1 MVEIPTSKTQLKVAE
16 LLHDIGCAD
25 KPTTHLEDDRD
36 KCLDW
41 PRYVVDSAFFLA
53 KLMQPISTEMFPAV
67 RADERDK
74 VAYHITAEL
83 VCCDI
88 HARLE
93 AEAAKGHWDEDKH
106 TYVMPKSWEKLKK
119 DRTQYHAMCHFGGWA
134 ASLAYHG
141 PELDQRHEDW
151 WKPWLVNGTIEAPKA
166 PYLCKEVGG
175 EAECKPVYWCPT
187 AGEYESPCHG
197 GFDVCCRR
205 PELHRPS
212 PVKE

>member
-1 MVEIPTSKTQLKVAE
+1 MVEIPTTQTQRKVAE

-25 KPTTHLEDDRD
+25 KPTTHDPGEPE

-41 PRYVVDSAFFLA
+41 PSYVTNSAFFLGR
-53 KLMQPISTEMFPAV
+53 LMPNIAMEMFPAV

-88 HARLE
+88 FARM
-93 AEAAKGHWDEDKH
+93 EAAGQADDTAKVSARDPNSQWHQLRHG
-106 TYVMPKSWEKLKK
+106 PN
-119 DRTQYHAMCHFGGWA
+119 YHPMCRYGGWA

-141 PELDQRHEDW
+141 PQLDQRHEDW
-151 WKPWLVNGTIEAPKA
+151 FKPWLVNGTVEAPKA

-187 AGEYESPCHG
+187 QGEYESPCHG

-205 PELHRPS
+205 PELHRES
-212 PVKE
+212 K